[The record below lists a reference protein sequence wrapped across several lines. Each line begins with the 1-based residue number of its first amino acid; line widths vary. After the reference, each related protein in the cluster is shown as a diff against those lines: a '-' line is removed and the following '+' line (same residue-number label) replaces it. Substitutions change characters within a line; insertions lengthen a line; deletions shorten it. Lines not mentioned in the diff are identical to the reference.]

1 MVLRSLSVTDGNNR
15 YIFVNKSALF
25 RDTWGR
31 GILCDDKEEYV
42 IRFESISRFCHIH
55 HIKQNKAVIN
65 LEKWLT
71 Y

>member
-1 MVLRSLSVTDGNNR
+1 MLQIEIIGTFLLINQPFLEILG
-15 YIFVNKSALF
+15 
-25 RDTWGR
+25 GR

-55 HIKQNKAVIN
+55 HIKQNKADIN